1 MKVEHDQLFAV
12 FQLIV
17 PNENFGVDLASGG
30 FWGVN
35 FKLDDVEIFGVIL
48 RVLQL
53 KTNFRGFDHYNTW
66 LV

>member
-1 MKVEHDQLFAV
+1 LKVEHDQLFAV

-17 PNENFGVDLASGG
+17 PNENFGVNLASSG

-53 KTNFRGFDHYNTW
+53 QTNFRGFDHYNTW